1 MRNTVSNYCIN
12 HLHDLVTY
20 YYHSRQV
27 EMVGRQGCRQ
37 GAVVEDRGLA
47 QGREQEQDEGSN
59 SCQYGH
65 NIFFRTKVYLDLHV

>member
-1 MRNTVSNYCIN
+1 MA
-12 HLHDLVTY
+12 
-20 YYHSRQV
+20 
-27 EMVGRQGCRQ
+27 GRQGCRQ

-65 NIFFRTKVYLDLHV
+65 NLFFRTKVYLALHVPVQL